1 MQRNS
6 CGRNRCMHCKSAVW
20 SRSSQTKHWKM
31 KEENWECE
39 RADITFYGKM
49 GEEWSFGE

>member
-1 MQRNS
+1 
-6 CGRNRCMHCKSAVW
+6 
-20 SRSSQTKHWKM
+20 M